1 MCKYLW
7 WWLLHGSGHLCKML
21 TYMHPMC
28 VSDELYG
35 LCKRTA
41 ITKRRMSNNVR
52 SRVSYVIKPS
62 MHLDGESRMALLCF
76 VLSCFCFCFSNRD
89 FKYYAA
95 AHGWWFGIRIQCAG
109 EHTSTLDS
117 DKYTYAFWLQWEEI
131 AVTHDIKFNNVNA
144 WPPPKQAAQTKQ

>member
-1 MCKYLW
+1 
-7 WWLLHGSGHLCKML
+7 
-21 TYMHPMC
+21 MC

-76 VLSCFCFCFSNRD
+76 ALSCLAFVFASAIEISNIMLLHMVDGSEYGSSVLVSTR
-89 FKYYAA
+89 
-95 AHGWWFGIRIQCAG
+95 AHWTRINIRMHFGYN
-109 EHTSTLDS
+109 EKKSLSHTT
-117 DKYTYAFWLQWEEI
+117 
-131 AVTHDIKFNNVNA
+131 
-144 WPPPKQAAQTKQ
+144 

>member
-76 VLSCFCFCFSNRD
+76 ALSWLALVFASAIEISNIMLLHMVDGSEYGSSVLV
-89 FKYYAA
+89 
-95 AHGWWFGIRIQCAG
+95 
-109 EHTSTLDS
+109 STLDS